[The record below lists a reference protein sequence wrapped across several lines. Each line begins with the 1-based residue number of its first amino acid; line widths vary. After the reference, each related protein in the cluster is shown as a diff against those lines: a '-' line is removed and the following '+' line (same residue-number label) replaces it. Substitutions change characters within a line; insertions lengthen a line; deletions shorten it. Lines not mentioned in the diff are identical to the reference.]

1 MEKLILLET
10 DKDIALLT
18 INRPE
23 KRNALSPELV
33 DALSK
38 QLIEISN
45 NPAIKAVVI
54 TGSGSA
60 FCAGADLAYLKTIS
74 QNSDS
79 ENLADSKKLADLF
92 AQLYQLNKLTI
103 AMVNGPALAGGF
115 GLALCC
121 DYIFAARET
130 AKFGFTE
137 VRIGFVPA
145 LVMNILIRKIAPAV
159 ALDLV
164 LSSQIIDAQGA
175 LEKQL
180 INKIF
185 PEEIL
190 YCETLKFLEQ
200 FLTQNSFQAIQA
212 TKSLFQKLLD
222 IPLKEG
228 MQLAA
233 EINAQ
238 SRKTDDCQNA
248 LKAFLNKQTIKWRE

>member
-1 MEKLILLET
+1 MEKRLLLEI

-33 DALSK
+33 DELSE
-38 QLIEISN
+38 QLTDIN
-45 NPAIKAVVI
+45 NNSAIKAVVI

-79 ENLADSKKLADLF
+79 ENLADSNKLAALF
-92 AQLYQLNKLTI
+92 SQLYQLNKLTV

-121 DYIFAARET
+121 DYIFAAHET

-145 LVMNILIRKIAPAV
+145 LVMNILIRKVAPAI
-159 ALDLV
+159 ASDLV
-164 LSSQIIDAQGA
+164 LSGQIFNAQTA
-175 LEKQL
+175 MDKLL
-180 INKIF
+180 VNKIF
-185 PEEIL
+185 PQEIL
-190 YCETLKFLEQ
+190 YCETLKFLDQ
-200 FLTQNSFQAIQA
+200 FLAQNSFQAIQA
-212 TKSLFQKLLD
+212 TKSLFQKLLET
-222 IPLKEG
+222 PLSEG

-238 SRKTDDCQNA
+238 SRKTNDCQNA
-248 LKAFLNKQTIKWRE
+248 LKAFLNKQTINWRE